1 MALVPAQCTQC
12 GGQIEVDDSKE
23 AGICK
28 HCGMPFITEKAI
40 NNYTTVHN
48 VTNHVTK
55 IINGKEV
62 EDGEDFYNRAMSH
75 LKLEEYSDAKES
87 IAKAIKNNPDNAEFR
102 YADILI
108 ETQNLTEFGNIF
120 DTKKIENLLKVA
132 DKKSKDKWTKETGLD
147 FSNTKASLFMSVIQ
161 KAIDT
166 TNFNLVSSESNYFNK
181 LKQEECVAFLETK
194 EMIETFS
201 KMVKSLMAYKDEDL
215 LAWFEKLFGLA
226 VYYELYTKEYR
237 YSIIRAYIEVVK
249 MPHIDI
255 GKDEV
260 AQKGN
265 MLLITENNYKLFMK
279 KQETLCVPYQQVDF
293 VRLTMSKTNPPI
305 LDFEVT
311 PNIYNYKQCETYDG
325 DGGPVAYVAVVDYD
339 EDEIE
344 VLKQTYDIQKLKY
357 NNKEVLKDKKRRKR
371 LNTKS
376 GRFFEKLKDFMH
388 TFFYGVLMGVSVL
401 GGLCIILPFVGII
414 FKLVESN
421 DLWAWVFKW
430 ALIGGAAT
438 TVGATVYFAVKEYI
452 EDRKNKKKYGK
463 K

>member
-1 MALVPAQCTQC
+1 MTLVPAQCTQC

-55 IINGKEV
+55 IINGQEV

-75 LKLEEYSDAKES
+75 LKLEEYSDAKEA
-87 IAKAIKNNPDNAEFR
+87 IAKAIKKNPDNAEFR
-102 YADILI
+102 YAEILI
-108 ETQNLTEFGNIF
+108 ETKNLTDFGNVF
-120 DTKKIENLLKVA
+120 DGKKIENLLKVA
-132 DKKSKDKWTKETGLD
+132 NKKSKDKWTKETGFD

-166 TNFNLVSSESNYFNK
+166 ANFQLVGSTSNYFNK
-181 LKQEECVAFLETK
+181 LKQEECITFLETK
-194 EMIETFS
+194 EMIECFNT
-201 KMVKSLMAYKDEDL
+201 MVKSLMDYKDEDL
-215 LAWFEKLFGLA
+215 LTWFEKLFGLA

-237 YSIIRAYIEVVK
+237 YAIVRAYIEVVK
-249 MPHIDI
+249 MPHIDV
-255 GKDEV
+255 GKDDV
-260 AQKGN
+260 IQKGN
-265 MLLITENNYKLFMK
+265 MLLITEDNYKLFMK

-293 VRLTMSKTNPPI
+293 VRLTMYKTNPPI

-311 PNIYNYKQCETYDG
+311 PNIYNYKQCETYDA

-339 EDEIE
+339 EDDVEI
-344 VLKQTYDIQKLKY
+344 LKQTYDITKLKY
-357 NNKEVLKDKKRRKR
+357 NNKKVLKDKKRSKK

-376 GRFFEKLKDFMH
+376 GRFFEQVKDFVQ
-388 TFFYGVLMGVSVL
+388 TLFQGVLIGLSVL
-401 GGLCIILPFVGII
+401 LGLCVVLPFVGAI

-430 ALIGGAAT
+430 ALIGAGIT
-438 TVGATVYFAVKEYI
+438 TVIGTVYLILKEYL
-452 EDRKNKKKYGK
+452 EKRKKDKKLK

>member
-1 MALVPAQCTQC
+1 MALVPAKCTQC

-40 NNYTTVHN
+40 NNYTTTYN
-48 VTNHVTK
+48 VTNNVTK

-75 LKLEEYSDAKES
+75 LKLEEYDDAKEA
-87 IAKAIKNNPDNAEFR
+87 IAKAIKKNPDNAEFR
-102 YADILI
+102 YAELLI
-108 ETQNLTEFGNIF
+108 ETKNLTEFDKIF
-120 DTKKIENLLKVA
+120 DTKKVENLLKVA
-132 DKKSKDKWTKETGLD
+132 DKKSKDKWTKETGFD
-147 FSNTKASLFMSVIQ
+147 FANTKASLFMSVIQ

-166 TNFNLVSSESNYFNK
+166 TNFKLVSSTSNYFNK
-181 LKQEECVAFLETK
+181 LKKEDCVTFLETK
-194 EMIETFS
+194 EMIESFN
-201 KMVKSLMAYKDEDL
+201 KMVKSLMDYKDEDL

-237 YSIIRAYIEVVK
+237 YAIVRAYIEVVK
-249 MPHIDI
+249 MPHIDV
-255 GKDEV
+255 GKNDV
-260 AQKGN
+260 VQKGN
-265 MLLITENNYKLFMK
+265 MLLITEDNYKLFMK
-279 KQETLCVPYQQVDF
+279 KQETLCIPYQQVDF
-293 VRLTMSKTNPPI
+293 VRLTMYKTNPPI

-311 PNIYNYKQCETYDG
+311 PNIYNYKQCETYDA

-344 VLKQTYDIQKLKY
+344 ILKQTYDVAKLKY
-357 NNKEVLKDKKRRKR
+357 NNKDVLKDKKRNKR

-376 GRFFEKLKDFMH
+376 GRFFEKLKDFGH
-388 TFFYGVLMGVSVL
+388 TLIYSISIGASVF
-401 GGLCIILPFVGII
+401 GGLCVILPFVGAI

-421 DLWAWVFKW
+421 DLWAWVFRW
-430 ALIGGAAT
+430 ALIGGVATIVIAAIYF
-438 TVGATVYFAVKEYI
+438 TVI
-452 EDRKNKKKYGK
+452 EFFEKRKNKKKYGK